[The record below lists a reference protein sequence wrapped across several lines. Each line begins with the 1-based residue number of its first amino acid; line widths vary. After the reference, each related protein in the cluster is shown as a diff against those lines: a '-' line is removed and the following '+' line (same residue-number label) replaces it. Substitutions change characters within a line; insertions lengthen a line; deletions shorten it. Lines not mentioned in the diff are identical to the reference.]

1 MGKSNQTTNTTMSIN
16 KLTTALLAMAASA
29 NAIRISQDATNP
41 NDDAIAR
48 EDLARTLADLV
59 LYTANDQDPTRAP
72 RFANLDQPD
81 DLLREEIYYS
91 LITDLTFDE
100 MALKARVIRQVCPD
114 YVDETSACDGFDSRG
129 PDGTIADML
138 FDYLRGSDY
147 HADASDH
154 IEEKLSAG
162 IACFLDGTC
171 VPVPPVFDN
180 TAVWDWIEDNYVAEM
195 QKNT

>member
-1 MGKSNQTTNTTMSIN
+1 MGKSNQTKNTTMSIN

-59 LYTANDQDPTRAP
+59 LYTANDQDSTRAP

-91 LITDLTFDE
+91 L
-100 MALKARVIRQVCPD
+100 
-114 YVDETSACDGFDSRG
+114 
-129 PDGTIADML
+129 
-138 FDYLRGSDY
+138 
-147 HADASDH
+147 
-154 IEEKLSAG
+154 
-162 IACFLDGTC
+162 
-171 VPVPPVFDN
+171 
-180 TAVWDWIEDNYVAEM
+180 
-195 QKNT
+195 